1 MSIENSKT
9 SSSELVR
16 VSAYSDIV
24 MHAMDMPVR
33 WGDMD
38 SYQHVNNAVY
48 FRYMEQC
55 RIEWFSKLGFATVGV
70 DIVPMLVEANCR
82 FIRAVTYPATVR
94 VTVRVTDVGQKIVE
108 TTHDL
113 FVNNELYATGVCKLL
128 WISRSANKA
137 VALPDDVRARLVS
150 KPHAV

>member
-9 SSSELVR
+9 ASTQLVNI
-16 VSAYSDIV
+16 AAISDIV
-24 MHAMDMPVR
+24 MHAVDMPVR

-38 SYQHVNNAVY
+38 AYQHVNNTVY

-55 RIEWFSKLGFATVGV
+55 RLEWFAKLGFATVGV

-94 VTVRVTDVGQKIVE
+94 VTVRVTGVGSKIVE

-113 FVNNELYATGVCKLL
+113 FVGDELYASGVCKLL
-128 WISRSANKA
+128 WMSRSANKA
-137 VALPDDVRARLVS
+137 VALPEAVRARLL
-150 KPHAV
+150 PNA